1 MSDDRTA
8 LARCREQHQLVVEL
22 GAVALVGT
30 GTLDRLLQHACELA
44 ARGTGIARAKVVQ
57 YQSEIDSLF
66 VRAGVG
72 WRDGVVGRAMMSA
85 SGSEPQGRSFR
96 NAEAVTIEDLT
107 TSEFEV
113 PALLREHSIRALANA
128 PIWVDGAVWG
138 ALEVDSERA
147 GALTEDDSR
156 LLQGFAYVLGRG
168 IEQQQRTLASEA
180 EAVERELMLEEREVL
195 FRELHHR
202 VANNFTA
209 ILGQL
214 ELLSRKTAAHDVRT
228 PIETL
233 ADRVA
238 SIADAHEQL
247 SLRDVE
253 KQISAGIY
261 LTRLVGT
268 MRGSD
273 NVQIVRAI
281 REATIPLR
289 TAVRLG
295 MILSELVTNSLKHA
309 FTDVGGTITVEF
321 SADRGQGVGRLVVSD
336 NGRGVVPGPP
346 GRSGMRLVQALV
358 QQIGGTLQQTSAPA
372 EGTTTIVTFPLA
384 A

>member
-1 MSDDRTA
+1 
-8 LARCREQHQLVVEL
+8 
-22 GAVALVGT
+22 
-30 GTLDRLLQHACELA
+30 
-44 ARGTGIARAKVVQ
+44 
-57 YQSEIDSLF
+57 
-66 VRAGVG
+66 
-72 WRDGVVGRAMMSA
+72 
-85 SGSEPQGRSFR
+85 
-96 NAEAVTIEDLT
+96 
-107 TSEFEV
+107 
-113 PALLREHSIRALANA
+113 
-128 PIWVDGAVWG
+128 
-138 ALEVDSERA
+138 
-147 GALTEDDSR
+147 
-156 LLQGFAYVLGRG
+156 
-168 IEQQQRTLASEA
+168 
-180 EAVERELMLEEREVL
+180 MLEEREVL

-309 FTDVGGTITVEF
+309 FTDVSGTITVEF